1 MERAIVR
8 SDLTKSEI
16 QPQLLLD
23 KYLEQLSI
31 DIKWMFPVESL
42 QEAFCPVTGEKEA
55 QDSFLKMGMQ
65 YQVSQTLGNI
75 YLSPRPTMEMLRL
88 FYQESPARK
97 FWLNELWPLTQIVRQ
112 EKIILPQLE

>member
-31 DIKWMFPVESL
+31 DIKWMLPVESL
-42 QEAFCPVTGEKEA
+42 QEAFCPVTGEKET
-55 QDSFLKMGMQ
+55 QDTFQKWECSTKLFKPLATFIFL
-65 YQVSQTLGNI
+65 
-75 YLSPRPTMEMLRL
+75 LSKLCRCLDNFTKNRLPT
-88 FYQESPARK
+88 
-97 FWLNELWPLTQIVRQ
+97 
-112 EKIILPQLE
+112 